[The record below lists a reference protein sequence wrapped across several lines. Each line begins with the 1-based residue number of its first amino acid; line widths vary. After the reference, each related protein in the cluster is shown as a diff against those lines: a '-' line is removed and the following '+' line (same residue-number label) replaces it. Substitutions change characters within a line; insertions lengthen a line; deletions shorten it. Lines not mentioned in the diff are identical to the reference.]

1 MKEEYV
7 PTKGMKIGIAALIA
21 HFPLMVYAHHITLAA
36 WMVNQQAANAITA
49 SVATFVFGFGAYQ
62 VKRRRSIFGRVVAGW
77 LDSLRPHRSPTCSQ

>member
-49 SVATFVFGFGAYQ
+49 SVATFVFGFGA
-62 VKRRRSIFGRVVAGW
+62 VPSEAAPFDLRARRRGLARQPASAPQPY
-77 LDSLRPHRSPTCSQ
+77 L